1 MMADLPLL
9 IHGSSFFFYWRGY
22 SHTARLRMGLFSCP
36 LTSILLA

>member
-9 IHGSSFFFYWRGY
+9 IHGSSFFRRGY

>member
-9 IHGSSFFFYWRGY
+9 IHGSCFFFWRGH